1 MKALREITTDDY
13 MDLAQNGARVLFNID
28 DYRLIDGIKGSHE
41 SYFVKDFGT
50 ERWFLIDIDTC
61 YELVTAF
68 FCGGDESYI
77 KECIEEIINSVD

>member
-1 MKALREITTDDY
+1 MKALREIHEGSY
-13 MDLAQNGARVLFNID
+13 MDLAQNGARILFNIGN
-28 DYRLIDGIKGSHE
+28 YRLIDGVKGEYE

-77 KECIEEIINSVD
+77 MECIEEIISSVN